1 VVRTTGKRNS
11 AAFSALGLLAFIG
24 LCFGA
29 AAIGS
34 AFNVPALS
42 EWYPGLQKP
51 FFNPPNWL
59 FGPVWS
65 VLYLAM
71 AVAGWLVW
79 REEGLS
85 GATTALTV
93 FGAQLVLNT
102 LWSGLFF
109 GLRSPGLALVEIVIL
124 WVAILATI
132 LLFRP
137 VSRVA
142 ALLLVP
148 YLAWVSF
155 ATVLNFEIWRLN
167 A

>member
-1 VVRTTGKRNS
+1 MAQATGRRNG
-11 AAFSALGLLAFIG
+11 AAFSALGLLAFVVV
-24 LCFGA
+24 CFGA

-34 AFNVPALS
+34 AFTGSALS
-42 EWYPGLQKP
+42 DWYPGLEKP
-51 FFNPPNWL
+51 SFNPPNWL
-59 FGPVWS
+59 FGPVWT

-79 REEGLS
+79 RREGFS
-85 GATTALTV
+85 GATAPLAV
-93 FGAQLVLNT
+93 FGVQLALNL

-109 GLRSPGLALVEIVIL
+109 GLRSPGLALGEIIVL

-132 LLFRP
+132 VLFRR
-137 VSRVA
+137 VSTPA

-148 YLAWVSF
+148 YLAWVTF
-155 ATVLNFEIWRLN
+155 AAVLNFEIWRLN